1 MKTLA
6 TIDFYIQLAMLVL
19 GVFMAGFGGYAVFLF
34 YYVTGGAQLISFLIR
49 LFLPIK
55 KSVLYII
62 YGILIMPVWAS
73 ILLIYVSDAD
83 HDISQFCGPVLFASL
98 FYSPLM
104 AVMFIYDYYR
114 VYESY
119 QKQP

>member
-1 MKTLA
+1 MKTFA

-19 GVFMAGFGGYAVFLF
+19 GVFMASLGGYAVLLF
-34 YYVTGGAQLISFLIR
+34 YYVAGGAQLISFLIR

-62 YGILIMPVWAS
+62 YGILIIPVWIS
-73 ILLIYVSDAD
+73 ILLTYVSDAD
-83 HDISQFCGPVLFASL
+83 YDISQFCGPVLFASL

-104 AVMFIYDYYR
+104 AVMYIYDNYR
-114 VYESY
+114 VYQSL
-119 QKQP
+119 